1 MLWNVSKQ
9 LNVLKRFI
17 FMGRRDDIIKQI
29 IELREK
35 GYSFSEIAKK
45 LGLSKTTVWRY
56 YKEWEEKNR
65 KTTTTTAISTA
76 VLKTGI
82 AITSLELVQN
92 ILENVKALERSLDD
106 INRRLKIVENKV
118 STIYDVSRLRVEG
131 KLKCKY
137 VDEYGYCTKIF
148 LDKCP
153 ESLECTEIILEG
165 GVKAYRIRVT
175 VNSVVCLVC
184 PYYTPKKK
192 I

>member
-1 MLWNVSKQ
+1 M
-9 LNVLKRFI
+9 R
-17 FMGRRDDIIKQI
+17 RRDDIIKQI
-29 IELREK
+29 IELREE

-65 KTTTTTAISTA
+65 KTTVITST
-76 VLKTGI
+76 VVHKTGI
-82 AITSLELVQN
+82 EIISPELVQN

-118 STIYDVSRLRVEG
+118 DIIYDVSKLRVEG

-137 VDEYGYCTKIF
+137 VNEDGYCTKIL
-148 LDKCP
+148 LDRCP

-165 GVKAYRIRVT
+165 EVKAYRIRVT
-175 VNSVVCLVC
+175 VNPVICLVC